1 MTANCYIGHQKTSD
15 LFLVSCQCEVAIL
28 KDLVTLL
35 RLMGPAI
42 GLNACVLHSRVTLNI
57 QQGDVVDSC
66 VCPCILSHICVNP
79 YILPYT
85 YVYYTVYKQGWWS
98 FNVDHKYNPILSEWN
113 FYCNWHMWHMS
124 EMAENHQKR

>member
-1 MTANCYIGHQKTSD
+1 MPPNVAGKLNVILMRLVDVYVTANCYIGHQKTSD

-79 YILPYT
+79 YIYSPT
-85 YVYYTVYKQGWWS
+85 
-98 FNVDHKYNPILSEWN
+98 PMCILYSV
-113 FYCNWHMWHMS
+113 
-124 EMAENHQKR
+124 